1 LGERWFGKG
10 LIERRMV
17 GRNKDW
23 LGEGKIAQKGN

>member
-17 GRNKDW
+17 GRKKDW
-23 LGEGKIAQKGN
+23 LGEG